1 MNQPVSQVLADA
13 GVCAAA
19 QFEGQMDKAPIQVG
33 LGDLKAGG
41 VSAGPRGLRQNGEK
55 LWVR

>member
-1 MNQPVSQVLADA
+1 
-13 GVCAAA
+13 
-19 QFEGQMDKAPIQVG
+19 MDKAPIQVG